1 MATSGGCRSGPRSR
15 PLSWRCV
22 RVWVGA
28 PSLGARRLGTPSLGA
43 PSLGAPRLRARRLEV
58 PRLWAPG
65 LARVLLVS
73 LLCAG
78 VLALVGAAA
87 AVAGAA
93 QGVASAPGGGSAPPV
108 AGTEPPQTEPAGPQP
123 QGDSADTSQR
133 SGVRSPRSLLPTR
146 LRRLL
151 ARLGG
156 GGAALIVDDRGA
168 VVASLR
174 AQTRL
179 VPASN
184 VKLFTT
190 AAALEL
196 FGPEQRWQTR
206 VVTAA
211 GPDTEGRVSGP
222 LYLVGGGDP
231 TLASGLGGP
240 TASTG
245 GPTLAELARAVRDA
259 GVRRVEG
266 PIVADASRFDRLTG
280 GPASAWRTSIWVG
293 PLSALVVDRGLAA
306 SGRYFVADPA
316 LAAARLFR
324 RALSRLGIA
333 VKGRETLGTAP
344 AYGRELAALS
354 SPPLS
359 LIVRVTNR
367 DSDNFF
373 AEMLLKQLATRAA
386 TPGTSELGLRIER
399 VALKRLGVQ
408 PRLVDGSGLSRAN
421 RASPSEIVRLLR
433 SALRRPWGAEWLRSL
448 PLAGREGTLR
458 RRFRSG
464 PARGRC
470 RAKTGTLTGVSA
482 LSGYCRARS
491 GERYWFS
498 LLANGTPTAR
508 ARTTEEAIVQ
518 ALAGS

>member
-1 MATSGGCRSGPRSR
+1 M
-15 PLSWRCV
+15 LI
-22 RVWVGA
+22 
-28 PSLGARRLGTPSLGA
+28 
-43 PSLGAPRLRARRLEV
+43 
-58 PRLWAPG
+58 
-65 LARVLLVS
+65 S
-73 LLCAG
+73 LLCTGA
-78 VLALVGAAA
+78 LALAGI
-87 AVAGAA
+87 AGAGA
-93 QGVASAPGGGSAPPV
+93 PAATARASAEGGASAPPV
-108 AGTEPPQTEPAGPQP
+108 AGTEPSQTKPAAPQP
-123 QGDSADTSQR
+123 RGSSAGNSERGTAQ
-133 SGVRSPRSLLPTR
+133 SPRSLLPTR

-156 GGAALIVDDRGA
+156 GGAALIVDERGV

-174 AQTRL
+174 ARTRL

-211 GPDTEGRVSGP
+211 WPDTEGRVSGP

-240 TASTG
+240 TAGTG
-245 GPTLAELARAVRDA
+245 GPTLAALARAVRDA
-259 GVRRVEG
+259 GVRRVDG

-293 PLSALVVDRGLAA
+293 PLSALVVDRGLAP
-306 SGRYFVADPA
+306 SGRNFVADPA
-316 LAAARLFR
+316 LATAQRFR
-324 RALSRLGIA
+324 RALSQLGVA

-344 AYGRELAALS
+344 ADGRELAELA

-386 TPGTSELGLRIER
+386 TPGSTELGLRIER
-399 VALKRLGVQ
+399 AVLQRLGVQ
-408 PRLVDGSGLSRAN
+408 PKLVDGSGLSRAN

-433 SALRRPWGAEWLRSL
+433 NALRRPWGPQWLRSL

-470 RAKTGTLTGVSA
+470 RAKTGTLTGVTA

-508 ARTTEEAIVQ
+508 ARATEEAVVQ
-518 ALAGS
+518 ALADS